1 MIKFTWRNGRIGDSK
16 LMAEDTLVRDA
27 MAEFNVEYIPGYMLI
42 NGDTMHDRDLD
53 KTLADVMNN
62 DAVIISRYAAKPD
75 NA

>member
-16 LMAEDTLVRDA
+16 LMTEDTLVRDA